1 MLQEQRKINEEL
13 MGQMRQMQMSMQDMK
28 RGFGGSSGGGGG
40 NGPSSS
46 RGGPWSDDF
55 GDFGGFGSGYG
66 DGFGGGKMFQS
77 QFMSGRGV
85 PYNTRVAKHEGDWD
99 CPSCGNMNFA
109 RRMTCNGSN
118 CNVEKRPEFVRRGQE
133 IMKGGPKTKMPGDW
147 DCPKCGN
154 MNYGRRSECN
164 TGCGFKKS
172 DLRNSGMGFGNMG
185 GGMMGGMGSN
195 DWECPKCNNLNYAR
209 RDRCNRKDCD
219 FEKKDLD
226 DFGSRMGMGNF
237 GSMGGMFGMDPEPGQ
252 WECPRCKNMNF
263 NNREVCNGKM
273 DGELC
278 NLQKPDF
285 EKWSVRPVKT
295 QESRRPGDWDCW
307 RCGNINF
314 KIRESC
320 NKCGVSMEE
329 AQDENLRETPG
340 GID

>member
-1 MLQEQRKINEEL
+1 MERMSFMLQEQRKINEEL

-28 RGFGGSSGGGGG
+28 RGFGGSSGGGGGGGG

-252 WECPRCKNMNF
+252 VSDHSRLCKYIFYLLYFQWECPRCKNMNF

-307 RCGNINF
+307 R
-314 KIRESC
+314 
-320 NKCGVSMEE
+320 
-329 AQDENLRETPG
+329 
-340 GID
+340 